1 MAILKRVGLGRA
13 LTHPEM
19 DENFS
24 SVYFSSSLENN
35 ANNLRLYYDTNPVTY
50 NEIPLNA
57 GNSIGIINYADNR
70 VVTATSSPN
79 LIEGETN
86 FTYDGITVA
95 IGEGRISLADIRN
108 NVLVGESSGLSIF
121 NVGNYNTVLGAG
133 VAGNG

>member
-35 ANNLRLYYDTNPVTY
+35 ANNLRLYYDTNPLTY

-57 GNSIGIINYADNR
+57 GGSIGIINYANNR
-70 VVTATSSPN
+70 LVTATASPSI
-79 LIEGETN
+79 IEGEPN
-86 FTYDGITVA
+86 FSRD
-95 IGEGRISLADIRN
+95 
-108 NVLVGESSGLSIF
+108 
-121 NVGNYNTVLGAG
+121 
-133 VAGNG
+133 